1 MKKRF
6 IAIVCIVLLLGVLGL
21 ILYDPRSCPICCAE
35 KTDIPCLI
43 DLRTGKIGEL
53 WVGSRE
59 LSDDPST
66 FVFYMIEVADCGGYC
81 DTATRCCHITLGD
94 ERKAAN
100 PFLFCHSC
108 RMSLWASRNER
119 YAILD
124 LREPKAEIYST
135 ANGSFDIGD
144 FHIDSADGSLSVSLE
159 KRTFEPKQGCAP
171 DESTAL
177 LFVIT
182 ESGTSPV
189 QLSLTASY

>member
-1 MKKRF
+1 M
-6 IAIVCIVLLLGVLGL
+6 
-21 ILYDPRSCPICCAE
+21 YESPNCPICCAE

-108 RMSLWASRNER
+108 RKFLWEYSDNR
-119 YAILD
+119 YAVLD
-124 LREPKAEIYST
+124 LRTSAKSVYPVNNGKINIGRYLIEPST
-135 ANGSFDIGD
+135 GGITTF
-144 FHIDSADGSLSVSLE
+144 LS
-159 KRTFEPKQGCAP
+159 
-171 DESTAL
+171 
-177 LFVIT
+177 
-182 ESGTSPV
+182 
-189 QLSLTASY
+189 